1 MIELKYSELVK
12 LVSGLFSVCLP
23 WWLRLLLEVI
33 YLFQTPISIVSNLLN
48 IHEKLGKLKER
59 KEVNLAM

>member
-1 MIELKYSELVK
+1 MQNVLFCEAIAFA
-12 LVSGLFSVCLP
+12 VSLP
-23 WWLRLLLEVI
+23 TWLRLLLEVI
-33 YLFQTPISIVSNLLN
+33 CLFHVPISIVSNLLN